1 MNIIEI
7 KISSNFLN
15 KDLIMISIIIII
27 TYYIYKNK
35 LPESFDNS
43 TIPTQLVNMAPSLP
57 LISSL
62 QSTSPVID
70 SNTRLPIQTISPIT
84 DSNTGLPV
92 QTSQPMQNFQTV
104 CQVIDPNTGLPVQ
117 TLQPM
122 QNVQTSQPLQQMQN
136 VQTSQLLQKVQTLQP
151 LQQMQKIQ
159 TSQSSQSMPN
169 GQTSQLLQKVQT
181 SQPSQNVQTLQPLQQ
196 IQKIQTSQSSQS
208 MLNDQTSQPMQ
219 NVQIINSDTNPNYA
233 LKYLNVLILELYTK
247 KIINFNDIENI
258 KMKLESQ
265 LLTISDVILSL
276 EKIKIMGQNENDL
289 KYNELEQKMMKP
301 IGGDISNDWSN
312 SYTIL
317 NQSLWQLPMK
327 RPPVCVAS
335 EQCSVCPTDSSTY
348 PLNLQ
353 KWDQSRNITANE
365 PKISK
370 LWIENQ

>member
-1 MNIIEI
+1 MFSQILIKYLIIILIIYYIMNIIEI
-7 KISSNFLN
+7 KISPNFLN

-43 TIPTQLVNMAPSLP
+43 KIPTQLVGSPPSLP
-57 LISSL
+57 PISLL
-62 QSTSPVID
+62 QSNSPVID
-70 SNTRLPIQTISPIT
+70 PNTGLPVQTSQSTPKFQTVCQLIDP
-84 DSNTGLPV
+84 NTGLPV
-92 QTSQPMQNFQTV
+92 QTSQPMVN
-104 CQVIDPNTGLPVQ
+104 G
-117 TLQPM
+117 QPSQLM
-122 QNVQTSQPLQQMQN
+122 QN
-136 VQTSQLLQKVQTLQP
+136 
-151 LQQMQKIQ
+151 
-159 TSQSSQSMPN
+159 
-169 GQTSQLLQKVQT
+169 
-181 SQPSQNVQTLQPLQQ
+181 SQPSQLMQN
-196 IQKIQTSQSSQS
+196 S
-208 MLNDQTSQPMQ
+208 QTSQPMLNGQPSQLMQ
-219 NVQIINSDTNPNYA
+219 NGKTSQLMPNGQPSQLMQNGQLSQLMQNGQPSQLMQNGHIVDSGINSNYA

-276 EKIKIMGQNENDL
+276 EQIKTMGKNENDL

-301 IGGDISNDWSN
+301 IGGNISNDWSN

-327 RPPVCVAS
+327 RPPVCIAS
-335 EQCSVCPTDSSTY
+335 EPCSVCPTDSSTY